1 MGLGSAK
8 DGGSVRDTD
17 ASLDDLARSV
27 MSAVRQQRWNDVE
40 PELYRSLGQAVVRGR
55 SQAKDGIVLPDD
67 KHLEWVRQQARCA
80 ERRADE

>member
-1 MGLGSAK
+1 MAFGNSK
-8 DGGSVRDTD
+8 NGGRLIDTD
-17 ASLDDLARSV
+17 ASLDDLVRPV